1 LAGLLKNLLLAAPSS
16 STLRPASVAA
26 ARRLFSTHGDPFN
39 RDNDYYVE
47 SIGDELLFYHQ
58 LHARVFANPMFSRAG
73 GTSKIRAGTQFF
85 RPARLLAM
93 VLRILWLVDHL
104 IYMHAACG
112 WWVSKQ
118 DENAVQVKVQ
128 MPGLSAEHV
137 KVRAD
142 PKGLFIKGE
151 GVKDPDD
158 VQEPARYSCRI
169 DFSADSFR
177 VNQARAEM
185 KDGVLKVTVPRV
197 KEDLGDCTEIKV
209 C

>member
-1 LAGLLKNLLLAAPSS
+1 VLERNFSDPLVCLL
-16 STLRPASVAA
+16 
-26 ARRLFSTHGDPFN
+26 
-39 RDNDYYVE
+39 
-47 SIGDELLFYHQ
+47 
-58 LHARVFANPMFSRAG
+58 
-73 GTSKIRAGTQFF
+73 
-85 RPARLLAM
+85 M

-118 DENAVQVKVQ
+118 DENSVQVEVQ

-137 KVRAD
+137 KVRTD

-177 VNQARAEM
+177 VNPKPHQGGGRQGWGAQGHRAQ
-185 KDGVLKVTVPRV
+185 G
-197 KEDLGDCTEIKV
+197 
-209 C
+209 